1 LANFIPYRFRLRIA
15 LAATWISHNDSLL
28 DGEICCERDTNRF
41 KVGDGVTPWNSLS
54 YFGSS
59 SVAIK
64 SYVSVRSNT
73 YRSVTATWSF
83 PTGTTVPSITDGVGL
98 PEYNISITPVS
109 ASSKLRIRLD
119 LGAIGAQSGGTNII
133 LRAGFFERSE
143 EHTSELQSLMR
154 ISYAVF
160 CL

>member
-1 LANFIPYRFRLRIA
+1 MANVIPYRFRLRRA
-15 LAATWISHNDSLL
+15 LAATWISHNDILL
-28 DGEICCERDTNRF
+28 DGEIGWERDTNRF

-83 PTGTTVPSITDGVGL
+83 PKGTTVPSITDGVGL
-98 PEYNISITPVS
+98 PPARKHVVPG
-109 ASSKLRIRLD
+109 K
-119 LGAIGAQSGGTNII
+119 
-133 LRAGFFERSE
+133 RAP
-143 EHTSELQSLMR
+143 
-154 ISYAVF
+154 
-160 CL
+160 